1 MPSAYLCSR
10 TLRLIGVNALGVA
23 RVSGTSERD
32 LRILCLQILA
42 ARAAVAFSGLTGITS
57 TAYDLVGMSVQHY
70 VPSAFG
76 HQVPE
81 RSLFVSCRPQGGTTV
96 AYIRLLSPG
105 VYSNQVA

>member
-1 MPSAYLCSR
+1 MCSF
-10 TLRLIGVNALGVA
+10 AA
-23 RVSGTSERD
+23 PKA
-32 LRILCLQILA
+32 LRILCIQILA

-81 RSLFVSCRPQGGTTV
+81 RCLFVSCRPQVGTTV